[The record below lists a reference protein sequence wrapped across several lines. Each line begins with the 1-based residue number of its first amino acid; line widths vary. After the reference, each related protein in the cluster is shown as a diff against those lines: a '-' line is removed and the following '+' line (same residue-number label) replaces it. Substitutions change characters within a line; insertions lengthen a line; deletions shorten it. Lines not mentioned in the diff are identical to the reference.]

1 MVVLL
6 VVLLYHLLSSS
17 SHGTI
22 HGKSCGT
29 ASVPCHF
36 GHLPCRD
43 LQCPHMH
50 TLWICTGSLSC
61 SIGHSICALGGGP
74 GTSRIV
80 SLLTARW
87 ETLILFGSLSTPL
100 R

>member
-1 MVVLL
+1 MVALL
-6 VVLLYHLLSSS
+6 FVLLYHLLSSS

-29 ASVPCHF
+29 ASVPCHSRLSC
-36 GHLPCRD
+36 HD

-50 TLWICTGSLSC
+50 GNWSSVLAALWICTGSLSC
-61 SIGHSICALGGGP
+61 SIGHSICASGGGP

-80 SLLTARW
+80 SLLAARR
-87 ETLILFGSLSTPL
+87 ETL
-100 R
+100 

>member
-1 MVVLL
+1 MAALL
-6 VVLLYHLLSSS
+6 FVLLYHLSSSS

-36 GHLPCRD
+36 GNLPCRD
-43 LQCPHMH
+43 LRCPHMH
-50 TLWICTGSLSC
+50 GNWSSVLAALWICTGSLSC

-80 SLLTARW
+80 LPLTTCQ
-87 ETLILFGSLSTPL
+87 ETL
-100 R
+100 

>member
-1 MVVLL
+1 MAALL

-29 ASVPCHF
+29 VSVPCRS
-36 GHLPCRD
+36 HLPCRD

-50 TLWICTGSLSC
+50 GNWSSVLAALWICTGSLSC
-61 SIGHSICALGGGP
+61 SIGHSICASGSGP

-80 SLLTARW
+80 SPLAAHQ
-87 ETLILFGSLSTPL
+87 ETL
-100 R
+100 